1 MNRRLTSAILVALVI
16 SGLFT
21 FWLSTRV
28 TKTHA
33 APPPAKKQYVAA
45 SANLEADQV
54 IRAENLRMI
63 DWPATVPLNG
73 AFSNPGALIGRIVLF
88 PLSEGEPI
96 LERQLSSPG
105 AGIGIT
111 AKIPNGMRL
120 IALRTDEVV
129 GVAGFLLP
137 GTHVDVLVTLHPTGS
152 TNGANSSSDP
162 ITFTVLQDAE
172 ILSAGQKTEPDPEGK
187 ATPSTVVTLLVKPED
202 AERVVLASNQGTVH
216 FVLRN
221 GVDREEFNGPPALLA
236 QLTGN
241 GPPAPV
247 VKEPP
252 KPPELLVVKTYTVE
266 TIMGKTPRMD
276 EFQ

>member
-28 TKTHA
+28 TKTHV

-45 SANLEADQV
+45 AANLEADQV
-54 IRAENLRMI
+54 IRAENLRLI

-120 IALRTDEVV
+120 IALRSDEVV

-137 GTHVDVLVTLHPTGS
+137 GTHVDVLVTLRPTGS
-152 TNGANSSSDP
+152 TSTSSNSDTM
-162 ITFTVLQDAE
+162 TFTVLQDAE
-172 ILSAGQKTEPDPEGK
+172 VLSAGQKTEPDPEGK
-187 ATPSTVVTLLVKPED
+187 ATVSTVVTLLVKPED

-221 GVDREEFNGPPALLA
+221 GVDREEFKGPPALLA
-236 QLTGN
+236 QLTSN
-241 GPPAPV
+241 GAPV
-247 VKEPP
+247 PVKEAP

-266 TIMGKTPRMD
+266 TILGKQPRMD